1 MLEAFDLL
9 LTNSDLLITQKKY
22 IERTVLPECEKNDC
36 FQMIFR
42 FPTVYLW
49 LGGAIIVVM

>member
-9 LTNSDLLITQKKY
+9 LTKSDLLITQKKV
-22 IERTVLPECEKNDC
+22 ERTVLPECEI
-36 FQMIFR
+36 MIVSRWFLS

-49 LGGAIIVVM
+49 LGGL

>member
-1 MLEAFDLL
+1 MLEPFDLL
-9 LTNSDLLITQKKY
+9 LTNSDLSITQKKV
-22 IERTVLPECEKNDC
+22 ERTVLPECEKNDC
-36 FQMIFR
+36 FQMNFR